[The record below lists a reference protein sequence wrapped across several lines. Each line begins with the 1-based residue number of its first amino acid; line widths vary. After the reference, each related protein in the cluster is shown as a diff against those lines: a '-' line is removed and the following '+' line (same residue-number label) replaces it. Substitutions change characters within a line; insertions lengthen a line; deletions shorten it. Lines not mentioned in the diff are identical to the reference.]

1 MMVNGFRY
9 LAIFASMCNG
19 IDLTTVVAGEHLGE
33 FAGDPGGERV
43 HLEEC
48 AYEAAASVAATE
60 HVLREC
66 GVDRVLTA
74 VAHPERV

>member
-1 MMVNGFRY
+1 MLIVSY
-9 LAIFASMCNG
+9 LAILASMCNG
-19 IDLTTVVAGEHLGE
+19 IDLTAVISGEHLGE
-33 FAGDPGGERV
+33 FTGNPRGERV

-48 AYEAAASVAATE
+48 AYEAAASFAATE
-60 HVLREC
+60 YILREC